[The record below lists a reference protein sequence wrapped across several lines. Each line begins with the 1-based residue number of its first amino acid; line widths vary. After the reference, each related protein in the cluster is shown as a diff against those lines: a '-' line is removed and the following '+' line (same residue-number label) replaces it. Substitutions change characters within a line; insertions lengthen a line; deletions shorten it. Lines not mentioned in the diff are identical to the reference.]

1 MNLIDAILSNADR
14 RPDHPALEQNDRVV
28 TYSALRDEVIDL
40 AGRLREAGIDQGD
53 LVGLGMGDTIGYVV
67 AMLALFRLGAVLLPV
82 DVRWTA
88 TEKANVLRAF
98 GAATVLVD
106 DPVDGLQTVRQII
119 PSDLPPD
126 LSPDVLGAPGQS
138 ARPWPDAADL
148 PLLLSLSSGTT
159 GIPKGPRL
167 THAQFM
173 MRLMAEWV
181 TLGFA
186 SEDRF
191 LCATPMYFGGARG
204 FGLGHLLGGAT
215 VILYPPPYTPERLI
229 AAIATTGTTS
239 TFLVPTILRRLIA
252 ETEARPAPF
261 PGLRRLISSGSALHP
276 EERERLRR
284 HVSAGFINLYA
295 STEGGSISALM
306 PDVEGPA
313 ALSAGRPAL
322 MSRFEIVDEQDRP
335 LPPYEIGHIRQLA
348 PWLPDGFFRNP
359 EASGAAFRDGRYYPG
374 DMGYVDEAGYLFITG
389 RSKDVI
395 KRGGI
400 NIYPDE
406 IERVLMTHPAVA
418 EAAVLAWPSREFGEE
433 IAAFVVMSGVLE
445 PDALRAHCRASLATY
460 KIPRRFFPAV
470 DIPKNSSGKVLKAR
484 LAGLLDPL

>member
-14 RPDHPALEQNDRVV
+14 RPDHPALEQDGRVI
-28 TYSALRDEVIDL
+28 TYRALRNEVIDL
-40 AGRLREAGIDQGD
+40 AGRLQQAGIGQGD
-53 LVGLGMGDTIGYVV
+53 LVGLGMSDTIAYVV
-67 AMLALFRLGAVLLPV
+67 AMLSLFRLGAVLLPV
-82 DVRWTA
+82 DVRWTI
-88 TEKANVLRAF
+88 TEKANVVRAF
-98 GAATVLVD
+98 GADTLLVD
-106 DPVDGLQTVRQII
+106 DPVDGLEDVRQII
-119 PSDLPPD
+119 PSRLEP
-126 LSPDVLGAPGQS
+126 APQGS
-138 ARPWPDAADL
+138 AAPWPDAPNL

-167 THAQFM
+167 THRQFM
-173 MRLMAEWV
+173 MRMTAEWI
-181 TLGFA
+181 TLGFS

-215 VILYPPPYTPERLI
+215 VVLFPPPYTPERLI
-229 AAIATTGTTS
+229 EVIESTGTTS

-252 ETEARPAPF
+252 GTKSREAPF
-261 PGLRRLISSGSALHP
+261 PALRRLISSGSALHP
-276 EERERLRR
+276 EERELLRR
-284 HVSAGFINLYA
+284 RVSTGFINLYA

-322 MSRFEIVDEQDRP
+322 MSRFEIVDEMDQQ
-335 LPPYEIGHIRQLA
+335 LPPYEIGHIRQVA

-359 EASGAAFRDGRYYPG
+359 DASRAAFRDGAYYPG

-395 KRGGI
+395 KRGGV
-400 NIYPDE
+400 NVYPDE
-406 IERVLMTHPAVA
+406 IERALLTHPSVA

-433 IAAFVVMSGVLE
+433 IAAFVVTRDGLDE
-445 PDALRAHCRASLATY
+445 AALRLHCRTVLASY
-460 KIPRRFFPAV
+460 KIPRRFFPAA
-470 DIPKNSSGKVLKAR
+470 DIPKNTSGKVLKAR
-484 LAGLLDPL
+484 LAALLEPL